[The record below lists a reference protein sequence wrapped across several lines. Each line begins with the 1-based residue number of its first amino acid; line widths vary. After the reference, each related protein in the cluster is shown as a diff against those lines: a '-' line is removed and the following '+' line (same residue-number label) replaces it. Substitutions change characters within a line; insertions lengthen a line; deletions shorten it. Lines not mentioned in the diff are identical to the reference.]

1 MQACANMSNENISN
15 IKSIA
20 ISYLCANSKAEM
32 IFSPGVRF
40 MLISSL
46 FFAGM
51 NLLVKMLPGIPAV
64 EIVFFR
70 SLISFVLSY
79 AILKKINVPVFGKN
93 HKVLLLRGSTGA
105 VALIMYF
112 FTLQVIPLASAV
124 TIQFLSPIFTTIL
137 GIFLVKEK
145 VKPWQW
151 LFFAMAFAGVIV
163 VQGFDPRISLAYLAI
178 GIVSSLFSGLAYNFI
193 RKLNTTEHPLVI
205 VFYFPLVTLPITGLY
220 SAFNWVQPSGV
231 EWLILLLIGIMT
243 QFAQYFMTRAY
254 QSEELSKVSSLKY
267 VGIIYALGLGYVF
280 FDETFNLMSYLG
292 MALVLVGVALNVW
305 YKSKKANT

>member
-1 MQACANMSNENISN
+1 MSNENISN